1 MAQNNNKRFK
11 LLKSVHIILCI
22 VVMNAVFWV
31 GLGFFLFQ
39 KSVHSPPE
47 VKGQDFSVICK
58 ILQNFLNS

>member
-22 VVMNAVFWV
+22 VVVNAVFWV

-39 KSVHSPPE
+39 KSGHPLPE
-47 VKGQDFSVICK
+47 VKG
-58 ILQNFLNS
+58 